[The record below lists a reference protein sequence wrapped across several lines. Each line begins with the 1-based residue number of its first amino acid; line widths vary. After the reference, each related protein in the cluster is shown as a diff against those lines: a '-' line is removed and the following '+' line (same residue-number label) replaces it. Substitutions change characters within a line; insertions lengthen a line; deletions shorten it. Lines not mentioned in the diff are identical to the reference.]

1 MASGTDYAQEY
12 GQAEKAYMQGKYP
25 EAAAIVDR
33 LAQDFPNDPSVLL
46 LRGHI
51 YCYGLQ
57 QYDVAREQY
66 EQVLNLTSEPDFIS
80 YANNGLEY
88 ANQFNNGS
96 GSGDFGFSTETEEF
110 DGSYH
115 ELGETDDL
123 DNNTP
128 TFETWQEPDTEE
140 DLPSDFDLKSLGFD
154 EEDSDDF
161 SPTSAASFSNPFG
174 SSVDDYDGID
184 DVPETDSDAF
194 GSIGADDPFDFTA
207 NLSGEEDFETFEI
220 GTNDF
225 DLDASAFGTSNLDD
239 RDEYFSDTPQ
249 EDTGMTFV
257 MPPPGDFEEPEGY
270 ETLS

>member
-12 GQAEKAYMQGKYP
+12 GQAEKAYMQGNYP

-33 LAQDFPNDPSVLL
+33 LVQDFPNDPSVLL

-66 EQVLNLTSEPDFIS
+66 EQVLSLTSEPDFIS

-96 GSGDFGFSTETEEF
+96 DSASFGFSTETEDF
-110 DGSYH
+110 DASYN

-128 TFETWQEPDTEE
+128 TFESWQEPDTDE
-140 DLPSDFDLKSLGFD
+140 DLQGDFDLRSLGFD
-154 EEDSDDF
+154 GEESDDF
-161 SPTSAASFSNPFG
+161 SSTSATPFGNPFG
-174 SSVDDYDGID
+174 SSVDDYDGVD
-184 DVPETDSDAF
+184 ETPNTDNDAFASDA
-194 GSIGADDPFDFTA
+194 S
-207 NLSGEEDFETFEI
+207 
-220 GTNDF
+220 
-225 DLDASAFGTSNLDD
+225 
-239 RDEYFSDTPQ
+239 RRR
-249 EDTGMTFV
+249 V
-257 MPPPGDFEEPEGY
+257 
-270 ETLS
+270 